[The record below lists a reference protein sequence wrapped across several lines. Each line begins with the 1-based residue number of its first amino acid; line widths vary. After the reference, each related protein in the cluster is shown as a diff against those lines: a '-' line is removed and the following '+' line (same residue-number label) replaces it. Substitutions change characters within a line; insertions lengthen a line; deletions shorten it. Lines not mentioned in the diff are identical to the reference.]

1 MFMKILST
9 KQYSFQTILNL
20 IRERQSKKINVEA
33 VVSKKI
39 GDVQKNKDKA
49 LFAFTKKFE
58 GADLKVME
66 VSKQEI
72 ATAYKQESKELVK
85 ALKAAKTNIEKFHKS
100 NVQIKEQKVT
110 TAKGVHIWREF
121 RPIEKVGLYI
131 PGGKAAYP
139 STVLMLAVPAKIAG
153 CKEIV
158 LCVPPN
164 KEGKVP
170 SAVLIAADLCGVSK
184 IFKVGGAQAVAA
196 MAYGTESIP
205 KVSKIF
211 GPGNQYVTTA
221 KMMVYGEVDID
232 MPAGPSEVLVLA
244 DESANPDWIAA
255 DLLSQLEHGE
265 DSQAIL
271 VNLSK
276 TLAKQVYEEVLKQ
289 AGRLSRLQIVQQSLK
304 NSFIIITKTITE
316 ACDLINDYAPEH
328 LEIVY
333 KNENAILKKI
343 NNAGS
348 VFLGNY
354 SSEPLGDYATGS
366 NHTLPT
372 SGYAKMFSA
381 LSVESFG
388 KKMQIQQVTKEGIK
402 NLRTTV
408 EVLAVKEGL
417 DAHKNA
423 VSIRFKKNL

>member
-1 MFMKILST
+1 MKILST

-33 VVSKKI
+33 VVSKII

-170 SAVLIAADLCGVSK
+170 SALLIAADLCCVSK

-271 VNLSK
+271 V
-276 TLAKQVYEEVLKQ
+276 
-289 AGRLSRLQIVQQSLK
+289 
-304 NSFIIITKTITE
+304 
-316 ACDLINDYAPEH
+316 
-328 LEIVY
+328 
-333 KNENAILKKI
+333 
-343 NNAGS
+343 
-348 VFLGNY
+348 
-354 SSEPLGDYATGS
+354 
-366 NHTLPT
+366 
-372 SGYAKMFSA
+372 
-381 LSVESFG
+381 
-388 KKMQIQQVTKEGIK
+388 
-402 NLRTTV
+402 
-408 EVLAVKEGL
+408 
-417 DAHKNA
+417 
-423 VSIRFKKNL
+423 

>member
-33 VVSKKI
+33 VVSKII

-271 VNLSK
+271 VTLSK

-381 LSVESFG
+381 LSVESF
-388 KKMQIQQVTKEGIK
+388 
-402 NLRTTV
+402 
-408 EVLAVKEGL
+408 
-417 DAHKNA
+417 
-423 VSIRFKKNL
+423 

>member
-33 VVSKKI
+33 VVSKII

-271 VNLSK
+271 VTLSK